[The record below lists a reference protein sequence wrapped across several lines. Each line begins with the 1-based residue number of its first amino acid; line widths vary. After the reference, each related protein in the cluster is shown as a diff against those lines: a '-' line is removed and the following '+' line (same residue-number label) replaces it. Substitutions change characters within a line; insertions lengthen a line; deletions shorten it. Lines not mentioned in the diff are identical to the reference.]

1 MENLF
6 KGLVISGPTGVGKT
20 DISLII
26 AKEIHSDI
34 ISADSMQI
42 YKEMDIG
49 TAKITNEEMNGIRH
63 YMLSIVNPD
72 EDYSVGEFE
81 KEGNRIL
88 KEKEKNKE
96 NIMLVGGTGL
106 YIKALTDGFSD
117 LPSKNKNL
125 RKSLEEKSIEELSE
139 ELKNL
144 DMETYNE
151 IDLNNKVRLV
161 RALEVCILTGE
172 KFSKLK
178 TENIK
183 NNNYR
188 FLKIF
193 LTRNR
198 EELYERINKRVEIMF
213 SKGLSEEVRKIYEKY
228 SENRCKIT
236 AIGYKE
242 LFDYFDG
249 KVSLKEAEE
258 KIKIESRRYAK
269 RQLTWFRKEKDYIN
283 YNLSEMSE
291 KEVISNILKEWENF

>member
-1 MENLF
+1 
-6 KGLVISGPTGVGKT
+6 
-20 DISLII
+20 
-26 AKEIHSDI
+26 
-34 ISADSMQI
+34 
-42 YKEMDIG
+42 
-49 TAKITNEEMNGIRH
+49 
-63 YMLSIVNPD
+63 
-72 EDYSVGEFE
+72 
-81 KEGNRIL
+81 
-88 KEKEKNKE
+88 
-96 NIMLVGGTGL
+96 MLVGGTGL

-139 ELKNL
+139 ELKSL
-144 DMETYNE
+144 DMETYDE

-198 EELYERINKRVEIMF
+198 EELYERINKRVEKMF

-228 SENRCKIT
+228 SENRYKIT

-269 RQLTWFRKEKDYIN
+269 RQLTWFRKEKDYII
-283 YNLSEMSE
+283 YNFSEMSE
-291 KEVISNILKEWENF
+291 KKVISNILKEWENF

>member
-1 MENLF
+1 MKNLL
-6 KGLVISGPTGVGKT
+6 KGLVMSGPTGVGKT

-49 TAKITNEEMNGIRH
+49 TAKITNEEMNGIKH

-125 RKSLEEKSIEELSE
+125 RKSLEEKSIE
-139 ELKNL
+139 
-144 DMETYNE
+144 

-198 EELYERINKRVEIMF
+198 EELYERINKRVEKMF

-228 SENRCKIT
+228 SENRYKIT